1 VTSFLTLGVVWV
13 EHSAITHTLRAADVT
28 LYRINLLVLLL
39 VTFVPFPTKLIPE
52 FIATDGPERV
62 VAVFYGLTML
72 GLSLAL
78 TLFGRYAARHTE
90 LVKDEVEAEAIRAA
104 MKHSPSF
111 VIYGVGLVVSLVL
124 PTAGIA
130 LYLVSAMVRGIPPHM
145 LRRLRLG

>member
-1 VTSFLTLGVVWV
+1 MTSFLTLGVVWV

-78 TLFGRYAARHTE
+78 NMFGRYAARHTE
-90 LVKDEVEAEAIRAA
+90 LVKDEVEAEAVRAA
-104 MKHSPSF
+104 MRHSPSF
-111 VIYGVGLVVSLVL
+111 ILYGVGIGVSVVA

-130 LYLVSAMVRGIPPHM
+130 LYLVSAILRGLPPHV
-145 LRRLRLG
+145 LRRFSLR